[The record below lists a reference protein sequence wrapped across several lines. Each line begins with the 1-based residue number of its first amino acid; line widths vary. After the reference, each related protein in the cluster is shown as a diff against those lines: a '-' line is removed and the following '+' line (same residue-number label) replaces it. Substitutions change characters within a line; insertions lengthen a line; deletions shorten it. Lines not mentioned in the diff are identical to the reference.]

1 MLTASRRIGQMPHSR
16 AEVFWQIPHR
26 RDRQDDKCPG
36 GMGTLGIDW
45 ATKAPRGFVINAIL
59 VYVKSLFTREYLGYR
74 HLLLTAREN
83 ELIVILILIV
93 PR

>member
-1 MLTASRRIGQMPHSR
+1 MSHSR
-16 AEVFWQIPHR
+16 AEVFWQIPNR

-59 VYVKSLFTREYLGYR
+59 VYMKSLLQIWRKFFGTSDIWLQESIWGIGIYC
-74 HLLLTAREN
+74 
-83 ELIVILILIV
+83 
-93 PR
+93 